1 MAILSMVIFLV
12 VTVGGGL
19 AVGYLARPGAWY
31 AGLRK
36 PAFNPPNRA
45 FGPVWTILYVLI
57 AVAGWRVYAA
67 AGGEAALIVW
77 IVALALN
84 FLWSPI
90 FFGLRRPTVAL
101 AIVIGLLAT
110 IIVFIVVS
118 WPIDLAAALLFL
130 PYFAWVAFAT
140 ILNAA
145 VVRLN

>member
-1 MAILSMVIFLV
+1 MVIFLV

>member
-1 MAILSMVIFLV
+1 MVIFLV

-45 FGPVWTILYVLI
+45 FGPVWTVLYVLI

-84 FLWSPI
+84 FLWSPT

>member
-1 MAILSMVIFLV
+1 MVIFLV

-36 PAFNPPNRA
+36 PAFNPPNRV
-45 FGPVWTILYVLI
+45 FGPVWTVLYVLVAI
-57 AVAGWRVYAA
+57 AGWRVYAA
-67 AGGEAALIVW
+67 AGGEAALNVW

-84 FLWSPI
+84 FLWSPT

-101 AIVIGLLAT
+101 ATVIGLLAT

-130 PYFAWVAFAT
+130 PYLAWVAFAT

>member
-1 MAILSMVIFLV
+1 MVIFLV

-36 PAFNPPNRA
+36 PAFNPPNRV
-45 FGPVWTILYVLI
+45 FGPVWTVLYVLVAI
-57 AVAGWRVYAA
+57 AGWRVYAA
-67 AGGEAALIVW
+67 AGGEAALNVW

-84 FLWSPI
+84 FLWSPT

-130 PYFAWVAFAT
+130 PYLAWVAFAT

>member
-1 MAILSMVIFLV
+1 MVIFLV

-45 FGPVWTILYVLI
+45 FGPVWTILYVLVAI
-57 AVAGWRVYAA
+57 AGWRVYAA
-67 AGGEAALIVW
+67 AGGEAALNVW

-84 FLWSPI
+84 FLWSPT

-130 PYFAWVAFAT
+130 PYLAWVAFAT

>member
-1 MAILSMVIFLV
+1 MVIFLI

-36 PAFNPPNRA
+36 PAFNPPNRV
-45 FGPVWTILYVLI
+45 FGPGWTILYLLI

-84 FLWSPI
+84 FLWSPA
-90 FFGLRRPTVAL
+90 FFGLHRPTVAL
-101 AIVIGLLAT
+101 AIVFGLLAT

>member
-1 MAILSMVIFLV
+1 MVIFLV

-84 FLWSPI
+84 FLWSPT

-130 PYFAWVAFAT
+130 PYLAWVAFAT

>member
-67 AGGEAALIVW
+67 AGGEAALNVW